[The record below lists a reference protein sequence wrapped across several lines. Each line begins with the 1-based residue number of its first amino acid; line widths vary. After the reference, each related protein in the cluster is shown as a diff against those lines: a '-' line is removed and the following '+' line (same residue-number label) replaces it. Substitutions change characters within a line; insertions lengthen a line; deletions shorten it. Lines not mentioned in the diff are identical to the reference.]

1 MVGKSRQGLPQS
13 SSHGSAIPRRSSHF
27 GDHGT
32 SLLGCRLRVRRPE
45 SLKAPR
51 RWPTSPSLSSICLLQ
66 NFNYG
71 GGAHINCCDKLSPTY
86 LLVKSH
92 SLIDSE
98 ISLSHEPP
106 FSCLDAPLSTA
117 LSRCIAFHISRH
129 IIQVYRCTPPCHL
142 YTHTSPG
149 SPLSWVHLSRPGLVT
164 MCIDVIVFVSRGI

>member
-1 MVGKSRQGLPQS
+1 MRSPTGK
-13 SSHGSAIPRRSSHF
+13 
-27 GDHGT
+27 
-32 SLLGCRLRVRRPE
+32 

-164 MCIDVIVFVSRGI
+164 MCIDVIVFVSRGILLCSFHGFPRLFGPRSGSLDGCAALSLCYS